1 MSIKVTVV
9 FDIGKT
15 NKKILLFDDEMNVV
29 HVEQQ
34 AFTEVEDDEGFFT
47 ENIDALESWI
57 DEGISWVVGDSR
69 YDLESLN
76 FSTYGASI
84 VHIDEDGNRA
94 IPFINYLKPL
104 DQHVL
109 DDFFR
114 LYGSRDTFS
123 VET

>member
-15 NKKILLFDDEMNVV
+15 NKKILLFDEEMNVV

-34 AFTEVEDDEGFFT
+34 AFKEVKDDEGFFT

-69 YDLESLN
+69 YDLELPSRRRRARA
-76 FSTYGASI
+76 GAGRM
-84 VHIDEDGNRA
+84 DGVLRRA
-94 IPFINYLKPL
+94 GRRV
-104 DQHVL
+104 D
-109 DDFFR
+109 
-114 LYGSRDTFS
+114 
-123 VET
+123 